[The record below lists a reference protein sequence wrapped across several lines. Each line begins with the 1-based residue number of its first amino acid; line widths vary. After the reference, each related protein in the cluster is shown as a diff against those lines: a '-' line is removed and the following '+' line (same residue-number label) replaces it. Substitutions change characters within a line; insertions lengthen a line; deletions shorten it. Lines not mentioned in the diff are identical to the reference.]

1 MLILMITTKTPR
13 QPDCRHDEDACDKN
27 DNTNYDHD
35 EHTNDDDTDATGSE
49 NIVDLMTDDG

>member
-13 QPDCRHDEDACDKN
+13 QPVCRDDEDACDTN
-27 DNTNYDHD
+27 DTNYDHD